1 MDEIAGIIV
10 FFVIISLLDK
20 AAKASKKARGAQ
32 NGNASQQPPQRMP
45 AAKEQTTAKAAA
57 AKPAARPVSTE
68 EEALAFLFEMRSTYA
83 DATHNV
89 YAYVLRENSTARYSD
104 DREPQG
110 TAGMPVLDVLRK
122 AGIVDAAIVVTRYFG
137 GTLLGTGGLVHAYSR
152 AARMAVEAAEV
163 VTRARLGIISVTV
176 NYSDY
181 QKILPVIDAAQVRVD
196 NSEFAG
202 DVRLTLAL
210 RYEDA
215 EGFMKRLYDVCN
227 GRAACHLTGDRF
239 DYL

>member
-1 MDEIAGIIV
+1 MSDQNSYITVRQAADAE
-10 FFVIISLLDK
+10 FEEKKSLFI
-20 AAKASKKARGAQ
+20 GH
-32 NGNASQQPPQRMP
+32 
-45 AAKEQTTAKAAA
+45 
-57 AKPAARPVSTE
+57 ARPVTTE
-68 EEALAFLFEMRSTYA
+68 EEALAFLSEMRSTYA

-137 GTLLGTGGLVHAYSR
+137 GTLLGTGGLVHAYTR
-152 AARMAVEAAEV
+152 AARMAVEAAEI
-163 VTRARLGIISVTV
+163 VTRARLAILSVTV

-181 QKILPVIDAAQVRVD
+181 QKILPLIEAGHIRVD
-196 NSEFAG
+196 DSEFAG
-202 DVRLTLAL
+202 NVTLTLAL
-210 RYEDA
+210 RWEDA
-215 EGFMKRLYDVCN
+215 DGFMKRLSDVCN
-227 GRAACHLTGDRF
+227 GRAACRIAGDRF